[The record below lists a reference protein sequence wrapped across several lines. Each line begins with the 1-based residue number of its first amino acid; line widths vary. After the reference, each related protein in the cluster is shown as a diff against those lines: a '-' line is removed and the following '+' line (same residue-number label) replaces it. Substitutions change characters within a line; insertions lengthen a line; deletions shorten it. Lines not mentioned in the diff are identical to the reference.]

1 MAIIEELTFVIEF
14 SNKMPPRPHNKTLTF
29 QSCLP
34 DEQVL
39 LPTTNVVV

>member
-1 MAIIEELTFVIEF
+1 MAIIEELTYVIEF
-14 SNKMPPRPHNKTLTF
+14 SYKLPPRPHNKTLTF

-39 LPTTNVVV
+39 LPTTYVVV